1 MGDKGGKKN
10 KEKSQKQ
17 SGDKQK
23 QKEQHKVDKQPK
35 TKAVGVIKAAAAGSH
50 LLVPDPAASD
60 RGGLVRITIHPGQVE
75 GAQLL
80 TLPDS
85 WRMGEQCA
93 HFLRAPQ

>member
-23 QKEQHKVDKQPK
+23 QKEHDKVDKQPK
-35 TKAVGVIKAAAAGSH
+35 TKAVGVIKAAAVGSH
-50 LLVPDPAASD
+50 LLIPTRAAGN
-60 RGGLVRITIHPGQVE
+60 RGVLVRITIHPGQIE

-93 HFLRAPQ
+93 HFLRPPQ